1 MVVLGHGN
9 GKSPG
14 LAAESA
20 RPGGVGGA
28 SDGSCK
34 RKRFLEGRGGRAGQP
49 AAQPVVGWKAREL
62 PEAERD
68 VWSGPKT
75 TRARPPL
82 LSILPVVQPRTGHHH
97 QGRAVRRGRICARK
111 FGSLRA
117 AAMENGMRAHFPSRF
132 GRWGT
137 DPAPPPV
144 VRHCRVFLE
153 GRRSTPRRGKKKKE
167 RQHCHPRRRGESSP
181 DGGTGIGVRVR
192 FMDQLLC
199 LGPVYFT
206 SKFKKFSKFSVTS
219 NLMAHT
225 RSIKYRQK

>member
-75 TRARPPL
+75 TSAPIDSSSCPATDGPP
-82 LSILPVVQPRTGHHH
+82 SSRTG
-97 QGRAVRRGRICARK
+97 GK
-111 FGSLRA
+111 T
-117 AAMENGMRAHFPSRF
+117 
-132 GRWGT
+132 GT
-137 DPAPPPV
+137 DLREKVWQPAG
-144 VRHCRVFLE
+144 C
-153 GRRSTPRRGKKKKE
+153 GDGE
-167 RQHCHPRRRGESSP
+167 RNACA
-181 DGGTGIGVRVR
+181 
-192 FMDQLLC
+192 
-199 LGPVYFT
+199 
-206 SKFKKFSKFSVTS
+206 FSFAFWSVGD
-219 NLMAHT
+219 
-225 RSIKYRQK
+225 

>member
-117 AAMENGMRAHFPSRF
+117 AAMENGMRAHFPSRLVGGGLTPRPRRWSATAACF
-132 GRWGT
+132 WKAADRRREEEKKKRKGSTATQDGATAGRII
-137 DPAPPPV
+137 A
-144 VRHCRVFLE
+144 
-153 GRRSTPRRGKKKKE
+153 GRRYRYRSTRTLYGPAFMPWPCLLHLEIQKVFKILCHIESYGTYKK
-167 RQHCHPRRRGESSP
+167 H
-181 DGGTGIGVRVR
+181 
-192 FMDQLLC
+192 
-199 LGPVYFT
+199 
-206 SKFKKFSKFSVTS
+206 
-219 NLMAHT
+219 
-225 RSIKYRQK
+225 